1 MEHDLQK
8 DIIYTRIKEMIVN
21 GTFAM
26 GEKISER
33 TLEQSLKGNKA
44 PIRDALKRLQ
54 AEGLVVR
61 KPKSGTY
68 VFSLSQKELLNLLNF

>member
-1 MEHDLQK
+1 MKRKFLTSNKRKKNMEHDLQK

-33 TLEQSLKGNKA
+33 TLEQSLKANKA
-44 PIRDALKRLQ
+44 PIRDA
-54 AEGLVVR
+54 
-61 KPKSGTY
+61 
-68 VFSLSQKELLNLLNF
+68 